1 MNMPY
6 LARAFQFSLSGIDVY
21 ECFQDHELADKV
33 MAQVSDDLERFTPL
47 NAQRFSRLLDVACY
61 RKMTVGYED

>member
-1 MNMPY
+1 MWPY

-21 ECFQDHELADKV
+21 EYFQDQELADKV

-47 NAQRFSRLLDVACY
+47 NAQRCVLLGW
-61 RKMTVGYED
+61 KP

>member
-1 MNMPY
+1 MWPY

-21 ECFQDHELADKV
+21 ECFQDQELADQV

-47 NAQRFSRLLDVACY
+47 NAQRCVLQGGSHSGC
-61 RKMTVGYED
+61 RKT